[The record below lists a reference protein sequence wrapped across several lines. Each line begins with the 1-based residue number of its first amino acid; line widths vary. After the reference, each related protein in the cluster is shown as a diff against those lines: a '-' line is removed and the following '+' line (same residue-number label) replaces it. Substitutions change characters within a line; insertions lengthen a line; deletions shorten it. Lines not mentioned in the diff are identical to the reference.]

1 MGTIS
6 ASTGLNSGIDIAG
19 TISKLMSISSAPRD
33 ALTGQNTALTNQQTA
48 VSTLSALLLSV
59 QYITTNLGKSTVYNS
74 SNATSSDSSALAA
87 TVTGTP
93 ANGTYQ
99 YTPLQTAQSQQ
110 FLGSGFQSATSAL
123 GGGTLTFRYGNTV
136 DQGVSLS
143 NLNGGKGFTP
153 GKIRITDRSG
163 ASAQIDLTYAQNIN
177 DVLQAIN
184 SVGTINVT
192 ATAVDGHLQLND
204 NTGQTV
210 SDLKVQEVGSG
221 TTAASLGLA
230 GIDVAGTTASG
241 QNVYTLSN
249 NIQLSA
255 LNDGMGVRTNT
266 ALPDITYTLH
276 DGTSGTI
283 DLSPILPNS
292 STVQKESTLGDI
304 AKEVSSQTGGKLQLS
319 IAGDGQSLVLT
330 DTTAAA
336 NPGGTLTVGNDA
348 GSTAA
353 SDLGLVVTGASGAS
367 VTGSRILGGLKTV
380 LLSDLNGGQGLGSLG
395 YMKLTDRNG
404 DSVNVNLSGSET
416 LEDVVD
422 KINSQIQ
429 TANAQPGAQA
439 VGIKAQINQAGD
451 GIQLVDTTGATNGSL
466 TAANS
471 DSANDGGSDG
481 TNTAVKLGLATAAGP
496 GSSATGTLAG
506 GDLHLRTTSRNTL
519 LSALNGGDGVSTGS
533 FSITDSTGVK
543 TTINVNSQMQTVG
556 DVIDAINRNSTGI
569 HADVNATGDGIL
581 LTDTANGSGTLAVTE
596 GNGTTA
602 HDLNLLATATTNSGS
617 QTIDGSTTRTITLA
631 AGDTLTDLQNK
642 INALGQGLSAS
653 ILTDGSSTPYRLTLT
668 GSQTGT
674 AGQMVVD
681 TSQIAGLSLSQL
693 SAAQNAL
700 LAVGTGGG
708 SSGGLVV
715 SSATNTFT
723 GVLPGVTLQIKNAA
737 GQPVSVNIGTD
748 DTQVSAN
755 LQAFVANYN
764 NFRTE
769 LNTDTAYNAT
779 TNTGAVLSDDTAAD
793 QLDTALSQL
802 VAGTFAGNGKLDSL
816 AAVGV
821 TVQSDGTLSF
831 DQSVLDSA
839 WAADPSSVQQ
849 LFTTK
854 NTGISA
860 QFKNLINSLAGD
872 PTSLLAE
879 RISGL
884 QTEIADNQSQIT
896 LMNQRLSDQQNRLY
910 TAYYNMDLIV
920 GKFKS
925 LQNVLANLSPIDP
938 YIGSSTGSGTGLA

>member
-1 MGTIS
+1 MAI
-6 ASTGLNSGIDIAG
+6 AS
-19 TISKLMSISSAPRD
+19 KPRD
-33 ALTGQNTALTNQQTA
+33 ALTSQNTNLTSQQTA
-48 VSTLSALLLSV
+48 VTTLSALLLSV
-59 QYITTNLGKSTVYNS
+59 QYITTNLGKSTVYS
-74 SNATSSDSSALAA
+74 SQNATSSDTTALAA

-93 ANGTYQ
+93 ASGTYQ
-99 YTPLQTAQSQQ
+99 YTPLQAAQSQQ
-110 FLGSGFQSATSAL
+110 FLSSGFQSASSSL
-123 GGGTLTFRYGNTV
+123 GGGTMTFRYGNTV
-136 DQGVSLS
+136 NQGVSLS
-143 NLNGGKGFTP
+143 NLNGGKGITP

-163 ASAQIDLTYAQNIN
+163 ASAQIDLSNAQNID

-184 SVGTINVT
+184 SASTINVT
-192 ATAVDGHLQLND
+192 ATAVDGHIQLTD

-249 NIQLSA
+249 NSLLSS

-266 ALPDITYTLH
+266 ALPDITYMLH

-304 AKEVSSQTGGKLQLS
+304 AKEISDQTGGKLQLAIS
-319 IAGDGQSLVLT
+319 GDGQRLVLS

-336 NPGGTLTVGNDA
+336 NPNGTLTIGNDT

-353 SDLGLVVTGASGAS
+353 SDLGLVVNAASGAS

-395 YMKLTDRNG
+395 FVKLTDRNG
-404 DSVNVNLSGSET
+404 HSVNVSLSGSET
-416 LEDVVD
+416 LDDVIN
-422 KINSQIQ
+422 KINGQIQ
-429 TANAQPGAQA
+429 TANAQPGAQT
-439 VGIKAQINQAGD
+439 VGITAQINQAGN
-451 GIQLVDTTGATNGSL
+451 GIQLVDTTGATSGTL

-481 TNTAVKLGLATAAGP
+481 TNTAVKLGLATTSGP
-496 GSSATGTLAG
+496 GSSTTGTLAG
-506 GDLHLRTTSRNTL
+506 ADLHLRTTSRNTL
-519 LSALNGGDGVSTGS
+519 LSSLNGGGGVATGS
-533 FSITDSTGVK
+533 FSITDSTGAK
-543 TTINVNSQMQTVG
+543 TTINVTSSMQTVG
-556 DVIDAINRNSTGI
+556 DVIDAINRNATGV
-569 HADVNATGDGIL
+569 HADINATGDGIL
-581 LTDTANGSGTLAVTE
+581 LTDTANGNGTLAATE

-602 HDLNLLATATTNSGS
+602 HDLNLLSAATTSGGI
-617 QTIDGSTTRTITLA
+617 QTINGTTTRTITLA

-642 INALGQGLSAS
+642 INALGQGLSAG

-668 GSQTGT
+668 GSQTGL
-674 AGQMVVD
+674 AGQMIVD
-681 TSQIAGLSLSQL
+681 TSQIAGLSLGEL
-693 SAAQNAL
+693 SRAQNAL
-700 LAVGTGGG
+700 LAVGTGNG
-708 SSGGLVV
+708 SSGGRLVV
-715 SSATNTFT
+715 SSSTNTFN
-723 GVLPGVTLQIKNAA
+723 GVLPGVTLQVKNPT
-737 GQPVSVNIGTD
+737 GQPVTVTINSD
-748 DTQVSAN
+748 DSQVAAN

-764 NFRTE
+764 KFRTE
-769 LNTDTAYNAT
+769 LNTDTAYDTT
-779 TNTGAVLSDDTAAD
+779 TNTGAVLADDTAAD

-802 VAGTFAGNGKLDSL
+802 VAGTFSGNGKLNSL

-831 DQSVLDSA
+831 DQSVLDAA
-839 WAADPSSVQQ
+839 WAADPASVQQ

-854 NTGISA
+854 NSGISD
-860 QFKNLINSLAGD
+860 QFKNMIDSLAAD

-884 QTEIADNQSQIT
+884 QTQIADNQSQIDI
-896 LMNQRLSDQQNRLY
+896 MNQRLNDEQTRLY
-910 TAYYNMDLIV
+910 TSYYNMDLVV
-920 GKFKS
+920 GKFKALS
-925 LQNVLANLSPIDP
+925 NVLNNLTALDP
-938 YIGSSTGSGTGLA
+938 YTGSTSNNGLSSG

>member
-1 MGTIS
+1 MGTIT

-19 TISKLMSISSAPRD
+19 TVSKLMAISSAPRD
-33 ALTGQNTALTNQQTA
+33 ALTSQNTDLTNQQTA

-59 QYITTNLGKSTVYNS
+59 QYITTNLGKSAVYSS
-74 SNATSSDSSALAA
+74 SNATSSNSSALAA

-93 ANGTYQ
+93 AAGTYQ

-110 FLGSGFQSATSAL
+110 FLGSGYQSATSAL

-143 NLNGGKGFTP
+143 NLNGGKGITP

-163 ASAQIDLTYAQNIN
+163 ASAQINLTDAQNIN
-177 DVLQAIN
+177 DVIQAIN
-184 SVGTINVT
+184 SAGTINVT
-192 ATAVDGHLQLND
+192 ATAVDGHIQLTD
-204 NTGQTV
+204 NTGQSV
-210 SDLKVQEVGSG
+210 SDLKVQEVGNGS
-221 TTAASLGLA
+221 TAASLGLA

-304 AKEVSSQTGGKLQLS
+304 ANEISSQTNGKLQLS
-319 IAGDGQSLVLT
+319 ISGDGQSLVLT

-395 YMKLTDRNG
+395 YLKLTDRNG
-404 DSVNVNLSGSET
+404 NGINVNLSGSET

-422 KINSQIQ
+422 KINGQIQ

-439 VGIKAQINQAGD
+439 VGITAEVNQAGD
-451 GIQLVDTTGATNGSL
+451 GIQLVDTTGAANGSL

-481 TNTAVKLGLATAAGP
+481 TNSAVKLGLATAAGP
-496 GSSATGTLAG
+496 GSSTTGTLNG
-506 GDLHLRTTSRNTL
+506 GDLHLRTISRNTQ
-519 LSALNGGDGVSTGS
+519 LSALNGGDGVGTGT

-543 TTINVNSQMQTVG
+543 TTINVTSQMQTVG
-556 DVIDAINRNSTGI
+556 DVIDAINRNTTGV

-581 LTDTANGSGTLAVTE
+581 LTDTANGGGTLSVAE
-596 GNGTTA
+596 GSSTTA
-602 HDLNLLATATTNSGS
+602 HDLNLLATATTSGGS

-631 AGDTLTDLQNK
+631 AGDTLTDLENK

-681 TSQIAGLSLSQL
+681 TSQIAGMSLGQL

-700 LAVGTGGG
+700 LAVGTGSG

-715 SSATNTFT
+715 SSSTNNFT
-723 GVLPGVTLQIKNAA
+723 GVLPGVSLQVNSAT
-737 GQPVSVNIGTD
+737 GQPVSVSIGTD
-748 DTQVSAN
+748 DSQVAAN
-755 LQAFVANYN
+755 LQALVANYN
-764 NFRTE
+764 QFRST
-769 LNTDTAYNAT
+769 LTTDTSYDT
-779 TNTGAVLSDDTAAD
+779 TSNTGAVLSGNTAAEQIDTAMA
-793 QLDTALSQL
+793 QL
-802 VAGTFAGNGKLDSL
+802 VAGTFSSSGKLNSL

-821 TVQSDGTLSF
+821 TVLGDGTLSF

-839 WAADPSSVQQ
+839 WAADPTSVQQ

-854 NTGISA
+854 TTGVSD
-860 QFKNLINSLAGD
+860 QFTNMINSLAGD

-879 RISGL
+879 SINGL
-884 QTEIADNQSQIT
+884 QTQIADNQSQID
-896 LMNQRLSDQQNRLY
+896 LMNQRLTDEQNRLY
-910 TAYYNMDLIV
+910 TAYYNMDLAV
-920 GKFKS
+920 GKFKN
-925 LQNVLANLSPIDP
+925 LGNVISNLSPIDP
-938 YIGSSTGSGTGLA
+938 YIGAADGSSTGLA